1 MSSSIARS
9 KCSIGI
15 VPVFCS
21 LDVHDARSPGLLRVP
36 DLADRRELPVREDDL
51 RPLRETETAR
61 QRAHSRGER
70 RRHRDLVGACVDEP
84 GEGAAGGFL
93 PLDPVLPRR
102 ALVVPVLEVLLVGSA
117 HRVRQRTL
125 RARVDVHLPVEDRE
139 PVPAPSRERGGLNG
153 QGRPSSSPRAQAA
166 LLRALPA
173 PVARWRARSRGLR
186 SRAPCSHSARRRA
199 SRRRTDAPA
208 G

>member
-15 VPVFCS
+15 VPSSAALTCMTRAPRASCACQIWPIVGNSQSVRTTF
-21 LDVHDARSPGLLRVP
+21 
-36 DLADRRELPVREDDL
+36 DRCVKR
-51 RPLRETETAR
+51 RPLASALTPAESDVVTAI
-61 QRAHSRGER
+61 SSGT
-70 RRHRDLVGACVDEP
+70 CVDEP
-84 GEGAAGGFL
+84 GEGSAGGFL
-93 PLDPVLPRR
+93 PLHPVLPRR

-117 HRVRQRTL
+117 HRVRQRPL
-125 RARVDVHLPVEDRE
+125 RARVDVHLPLEDRE
-139 PVPAPSRERGGLNG
+139 SVPAPSRERGGLNG
-153 QGRPSSSPRAQAA
+153 QGRPSSSPRVQAG